1 MISNTDL
8 EKAWFLYKTEALP
21 KGMSINDFCLNKG
34 IPYHEFEKWY
44 KKTHR
49 TVAPV
54 EIVGMPEPER
64 HEGTIGKSKTG
75 KESKQTKMSGKGDLL
90 VTIKSRRGLCLSQ
103 GGLDYEGL
111 KLLVERLEGLC

>member
-8 EKAWFLYKTEALP
+8 EKAWFLYKTEAQP
-21 KGMSINDFCLNKG
+21 RGMSINEFCQIKG

-54 EIVGMPEPER
+54 EI
-64 HEGTIGKSKTG
+64 IGKPEQHDEASSDVSKE
-75 KESKQTKMSGKGDLL
+75 KDFRKMTSSGKGDLL
-90 VTIKSRRGLCLSQ
+90 VTIKNRRGLCLSQ
-103 GGLDYEGL
+103 SGLDYEGL

>member
-8 EKAWFLYKTEALP
+8 EKAWFLYKTEAQP
-21 KGMSINDFCLNKG
+21 RGMSINEFCQNKG

-54 EIVGMPEPER
+54 EI
-64 HEGTIGKSKTG
+64 IGKPEQIGIK
-75 KESKQTKMSGKGDLL
+75 KQLKKHQ
-90 VTIKSRRGLCLSQ
+90 KSRSLINSRF
-103 GGLDYEGL
+103 
-111 KLLVERLEGLC
+111 

>member
-8 EKAWFLYKTEALP
+8 EKAWFLYKTEAQP
-21 KGMSINDFCLNKG
+21 KGMSTNEFCQIKG

-54 EIVGMPEPER
+54 EIVGKPEQPKEAIS
-64 HEGTIGKSKTG
+64 EVTTT
-75 KESKQTKMSGKGDLL
+75 KESCKAKWSGKGDLL
-90 VTIKSRRGLCLSQ
+90 VTIKNRRGLSLSQ